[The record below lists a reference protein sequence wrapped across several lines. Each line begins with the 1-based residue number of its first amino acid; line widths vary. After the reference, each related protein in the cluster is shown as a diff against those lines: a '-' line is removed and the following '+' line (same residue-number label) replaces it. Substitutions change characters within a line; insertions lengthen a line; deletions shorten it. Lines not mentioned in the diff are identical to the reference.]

1 MWKTGWILWMI
12 WRSFTSRLPH
22 RCALIYR
29 DCCLYAFCLSD
40 LHRACMPVMFLN
52 MHPSI
57 STELSFNLRID
68 CSGQDLLN
76 SEETFSLDIPR
87 QL

>member
-1 MWKTGWILWMI
+1 
-12 WRSFTSRLPH
+12 
-22 RCALIYR
+22 
-29 DCCLYAFCLSD
+29 
-40 LHRACMPVMFLN
+40 MPVMFLN